1 MQTEI
6 LVVLR
11 VAAFRA
17 DSSNNRE
24 WNVQVGTGTIK
35 ASTQRERAGLLR
47 AHQPAITA
55 RKSLQDN
62 CAALQRCA
70 TQTHSMCGVCGG
82 KCACT
87 TLETVM
93 KNKSSFWQVKGHSL
107 FNLTGQYGAVHSQIL
122 QIHLNMSYFEHACIL
137 AHWASVMNF
146 SSIISN
152 RCWFTNQIPVLV
164 RQKLHVD

>member
-35 ASTQRERAGLLR
+35 ASTHRERAGLLR

-55 RKSLQDN
+55 HKSLQDD
-62 CAALQRCA
+62 CAALRHANTRHVWYLWRQ
-70 TQTHSMCGVCGG
+70 VC
-82 KCACT
+82 
-87 TLETVM
+87 
-93 KNKSSFWQVKGHSL
+93 
-107 FNLTGQYGAVHSQIL
+107 
-122 QIHLNMSYFEHACIL
+122 
-137 AHWASVMNF
+137 
-146 SSIISN
+146 
-152 RCWFTNQIPVLV
+152 
-164 RQKLHVD
+164 LHNIGDSDEE